1 MAFQIAR
8 IVLVVGMLCVA
19 AAMVTPR
26 GRIPLALRGVAKLIM
41 KDMGQQDVPA
51 CVGVALWRRLLAMLL
66 VLLAVLLAAL

>member
-19 AAMVTPR
+19 AAIVTPR
-26 GRIPLALRGVAKLIM
+26 GRIPLALRGVAKLLT
-41 KDMGQQDVPA
+41 KDMGQKDVST
-51 CVGVALWRRLLAMLL
+51 CVGVAFWRRLLAMLL